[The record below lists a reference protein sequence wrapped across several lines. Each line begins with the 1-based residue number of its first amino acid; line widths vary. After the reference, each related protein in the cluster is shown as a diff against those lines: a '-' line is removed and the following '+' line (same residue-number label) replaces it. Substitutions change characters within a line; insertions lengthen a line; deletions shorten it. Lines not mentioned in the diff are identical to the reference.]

1 MRYKTLGKPDSTARQ
16 AVWNQEL
23 IDAKLEKND
32 EIKLWLNTL
41 LKKLS
46 QTESGQN
53 ALSKYTINAEKIRVI
68 GENIKIKKAVILM
81 PNTIS

>member
-1 MRYKTLGKPDSTARQ
+1 MRYKTLRKPDSTALQ
-16 AVWNQEL
+16 ALLNEEL
-23 IDAKLEKND
+23 IDAKFEQND

-46 QTESGQN
+46 QTELSQN

-68 GENIKIKKAVILM
+68 GENFKIKKSVILM